1 MASVDTS
8 YLTSQVN
15 QIVGELHGLFDEIGV
30 PAHERDEREAEVCEY
45 SCFYFLTFA
54 LKSGGL
60 VC

>member
-45 SCFYFLTFA
+45 SCFIFIYFCFE
-54 LKSGGL
+54 SGEL